1 MLLVAG
7 CSFAWGD
14 ELIGSK
20 NKPPTHHDLVF
31 GSILS
36 LKLDLEY
43 NNISACG
50 NCNYKIFRDIMNN
63 IHLNPSHIFIL
74 WSDPLRKENLLEVD
88 NTQRDLL
95 KVYTDMSMTQWHENR
110 WEDLLLS
117 MDKDIAYKWSRTHT
131 FNELTSFRRTEK
143 AIDAYGT
150 GLGTGVTHLLPQMIA
165 MQYMCDAMGIKIS
178 QGVFHSGVF
187 SDLQR
192 YMARIES
199 FPSSNQLK
207 KWNTWVLDSLDKL
220 RPENKL
226 GLDPDKSF
234 EENVTIKSIMG
245 DRPMKK
251 WGHPDETAHVDY
263 AEYLYKIIKNL

>member
-220 RPENKL
+220 RPENK
-226 GLDPDKSF
+226 
-234 EENVTIKSIMG
+234 
-245 DRPMKK
+245 
-251 WGHPDETAHVDY
+251 
-263 AEYLYKIIKNL
+263 